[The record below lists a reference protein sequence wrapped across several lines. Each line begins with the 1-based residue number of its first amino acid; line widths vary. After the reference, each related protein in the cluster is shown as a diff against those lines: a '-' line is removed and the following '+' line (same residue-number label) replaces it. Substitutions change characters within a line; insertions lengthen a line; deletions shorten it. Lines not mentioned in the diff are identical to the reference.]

1 MPAAETIAGVLD
13 DIRFHKDD
21 YLIARLDSGV
31 SVKGRMPR
39 PQVGLEYEF
48 EGRWQSHPKFGKT
61 FVFDGYRTVYPKDTD
76 AIRAY
81 LQEHAKWI
89 GPQISKRL
97 IEAYGEKTLEVLKTD
112 PERVSHEINGITPA
126 RAQEIADLLKEN
138 EKAEALQLELTRLF
152 EGTRVPRK
160 AVGQIVSEWREEAP
174 AKVRGNPYCLI
185 DEIDGIGFLTAD
197 HVAQKVGFVVTG
209 KPRIQAGIVHVLK
222 EAAGAEGHTCLP
234 AAVVVDRARELL
246 GVSDTLVSEVLS
258 EIVTKELLVSAG
270 NNVYLPAMYE
280 AERGIA
286 RKIRELMSAEVVK
299 AEPVF
304 DGLKEDQIG
313 ALKRALD
320 SLVFILTGAPG
331 TGKTFTIKR
340 IIDSY
345 LFSVRR

>member
-1 MPAAETIAGVLD
+1 MVSA
-13 DIRFHKDD
+13 
-21 YLIARLDSGV
+21 LI
-31 SVKGRMPR
+31 M
-39 PQVGLEYEF
+39 
-48 EGRWQSHPKFGKT
+48 
-61 FVFDGYRTVYPKDTD
+61 
-76 AIRAY
+76 I
-81 LQEHAKWI
+81 
-89 GPQISKRL
+89 
-97 IEAYGEKTLEVLKTD
+97 
-112 PERVSHEINGITPA
+112 
-126 RAQEIADLLKEN
+126 
-138 EKAEALQLELTRLF
+138 
-152 EGTRVPRK
+152 
-160 AVGQIVSEWREEAP
+160 
-174 AKVRGNPYCLI
+174 
-185 DEIDGIGFLTAD
+185 
-197 HVAQKVGFVVTG
+197 GFVVTG